1 MEKKSTYSLLER
13 LLNRTETA
21 YYSSGILFKT
31 DGSIVEATPDLKSV
45 LQEAHSIYEADP
57 FIGSL
62 QSIFEH
68 LAPEDAPVF
77 FPRVETTHFGK
88 EKGVYDYSFY
98 AKSVNGEPHILCTIT
113 DTSDQNYYLFQV
125 QNERN
130 RALIE
135 KELQE
140 LQKTK
145 DQQKE
150 NIRRRIEEIQQQKNL
165 AEAEKRKIIES
176 LSYAQRIQEALLPS
190 QDTLEQMPFPFFV
203 FWQPCDLISGDFYYL
218 HYSQEYTYVILGDC
232 TGHGVPGG
240 ILTSIGIM
248 ALRQALLL
256 HPSIPPHELIQLIDE
271 NIHSLFDH
279 TQNSTPDKVV
289 RDGMDL
295 AVLRIH
301 QSEHYIEYAG
311 AGIPL
316 YLLHEGKVSN
326 FRPQQAGINSI
337 FNNGEGYKSERI
349 PYTSNTEL
357 ILSSDGYIDQIGFVA
372 NRRFKRSR
380 FVKLIERLADK
391 PFNEHKEYIK
401 DAFYQ
406 WKGNQ
411 AQVDDVLVLGVQ
423 LL

>member
-1 MEKKSTYSLLER
+1 MEKKSTYSRLEHLLKH
-13 LLNRTETA
+13 THKA

-31 DGSIVEATPDLKSV
+31 DGSIVEATPDLQAC
-45 LQEAHSIYEADP
+45 LQKAVSIYDADP

-68 LAPEDAPVF
+68 LTPGDAPIF
-77 FPRVETTHFGK
+77 FPRVETTHLGK
-88 EKGVYDYSFY
+88 ERGIYDYSFH
-98 AKSVNGEPHILCTIT
+98 AEWVEGEPLILCTIT

-145 DQQKE
+145 EQQKE
-150 NIRRRIEEIQQQKNL
+150 NIRKKIEEIQQQKNL

-176 LSYAQRIQEALLPS
+176 LNYAQRIQEALLPS
-190 QDTLEQMPFPFFV
+190 QQTLQQMPFPFFV

-218 HYSQEYTYVILGDC
+218 HYSKDFTYIILGDC

-248 ALRQALLL
+248 ALRQALLFN
-256 HPSIPPHELIQLIDE
+256 PDIPPHQLIQLIDE
-271 NIHSLFDH
+271 NIHSLFAH
-279 TQNSTPDKVV
+279 TQNSSPDKVV
-289 RDGMDL
+289 RDGMEL

-301 QSEHYIEYAG
+301 QTEQYIEYAG

-316 YLLHEGKVSN
+316 YLLHAGKVSMV
-326 FRPQQAGINSI
+326 RPQQAGISSI
-337 FNNGEGYKSERI
+337 FNNGKGYQSERI
-349 PYTSNTEL
+349 PYTQGTEL
-357 ILSSDGYIDQIGFVA
+357 ILSSDGYIDQIGSEA
-372 NRRFKRSR
+372 NCRFKRSR
-380 FVKLIERLADK
+380 FVKLIERLFGK
-391 PFNEHKEYIK
+391 PFNEHKDYIK
-401 DAFYQ
+401 EAFFQ
-406 WKGNQ
+406 WKGIQ
-411 AQVDDVLVLGVQ
+411 AQTDDVLVLGVQ
-423 LL
+423 LS

>member
-1 MEKKSTYSLLER
+1 MERKSTYSLLER
-13 LLNRTETA
+13 LLNHKDGS
-21 YYSSGILFKT
+21 YYSSGILFKA
-31 DGSIVEATPDLKSV
+31 DGSIVEATPDLQAALRDK
-45 LQEAHSIYEADP
+45 HSIYEADP

-68 LAPEDAPVF
+68 MVPEDAPVF
-77 FPRVETTHFGK
+77 FPRVETAHFGK

-98 AKSVNGEPHILCTIT
+98 AKLIDGQPYILCTIN
-113 DTSDQNYYLFQV
+113 DTSDQNYYLFKV
-125 QNERN
+125 QSERN
-130 RALIE
+130 KALIE

-140 LQKTK
+140 LQKTRN
-145 DQQKE
+145 QQKE
-150 NIRRRIEEIQQQKNL
+150 NIRKKIEEIQQQKNL

-190 QDTLEQMPFPFFV
+190 QDALQQMPFPFFV

-218 HYSQEYTYVILGDC
+218 HYSEDFIYVILGDC

-248 ALRQALLL
+248 ALRQALIL
-256 HPSIPPHELIQLIDE
+256 HPDIPPHELIRLIDE

-279 TQNSTPDKVV
+279 TQNSSPDKVV
-289 RDGMDL
+289 RDGMEL

-301 QSEHYIEYAG
+301 RTEQYIEYAG

-316 YLLHEGKVSN
+316 YLLHEGKVSGHT
-326 FRPQQAGINSI
+326 PQQAGINNI
-337 FNNGEGYKSERI
+337 FNNGKGYKSEVI
-349 PYTSNTEL
+349 PYQKGDEI
-357 ILSSDGYIDQIGFVA
+357 ILSTDGYIDQIGFVS

-380 FVKLIERLADK
+380 FIKLVERLAGK
-391 PFNEHKEYIK
+391 PFNEHKEHVK
-401 DAFYQ
+401 EAFYQ

-411 AQVDDVLVLGVQ
+411 AQIDDVLVLGIQ